1 MNNSSE
7 KNVTTLII
15 GGTRGIG
22 SVVKQMFLG
31 RGDRVYTA
39 SRSAGSESNHL
50 TIRLPDISGLDEN
63 IKLSY
68 LVFTHRY
75 RGNDWGDDFDV
86 TVKSIDAVINALV
99 DGFQGDASIVIIGS
113 NAGQFVV
120 DEQSASYHATRA
132 ALEGL
137 VRYYAVKLGSRGI
150 RCNCVLPN
158 SVIKPE
164 NKDFFSKD
172 NEVRKMINEI
182 TPLGRMGSAEDIA
195 KLVEFLCSPSSK
207 FITGQS
213 IHIDGG
219 LSVRGQ
225 ESIARQLSELK
236 HPNLK

>member
-1 MNNSSE
+1 M
-7 KNVTTLII
+7 TTLIV

-22 SVVKQMFLG
+22 SVVKQMFLD

-39 SRSAGSESNHL
+39 SRSVDSESNHF
-50 TIRLPDISGLDEN
+50 TIRLPDISELDKN
-63 IKLSY
+63 IKPNY

-75 RGNDWGDDFDV
+75 RGTDWDDDFDV
-86 TVKSIDAVINALV
+86 TVKSIDVVINALV
-99 DGFQGDASIVIIGS
+99 DGFQSEASIVIMGS

-137 VRYYAVKLGSRGI
+137 VRYYAVKLGSLGI

-172 NEVRKMINEI
+172 NEVRKMINKI
-182 TPLGRMGSAEDIA
+182 TPLGRMGSAEDVA

-207 FITGQS
+207 YITGQS
-213 IHIDGG
+213 IDIDGG

-225 ESIARQLSELK
+225 ESIARQLTELK